1 MCLEKYSIGIGDRF
15 GMQGVAQLEAL
26 LKAKEKG
33 FSIVPVWN
41 KSKREHVLINSSP
54 RNTRIEADNAV
65 SKLRWK
71 DSYYVDADHIGR
83 QTVDEFIEYSD
94 FYTLDVADFI
104 NQISPEQEIKNFVKS
119 ASEFLGELSIP
130 NVSQTFF
137 ITEEKL
143 RAIGQKYLVAL
154 TEASKIYTY
163 IKSKKLSD
171 SFVTEVSLDEN
182 HEPQTP
188 EELFFILFGL
198 SQKGIPVQTIA
209 PKFTGRFNKGIDY
222 VGDVEKFAGEFEDDI
237 AVINYAIKLFSLPSN
252 LKLSIHSGS
261 DKFSLYGHINRIL
274 KKLNAGIHIKT
285 AGTTWLE
292 ELIGL
297 AEAGGDGLVIAK
309 EVYKHS
315 YNRIEE
321 MMKPYLTVVDIDI
334 AKLPRP
340 ELVNEWTSE
349 EYVLALRHDQKCE
362 KFNIHFRQLLHLGYK
377 VAAEMGNRYTNLL
390 EKYSEVIAKNVTT
403 NIFDR
408 HIQPLFIENA
418 G

>member
-15 GMQGVAQLEAL
+15 GLQGVAQLQAL
-26 LKAKEKG
+26 IKAKDKG
-33 FSIVPVWN
+33 LSIIPVWN
-41 KSKREHVLINSSP
+41 KSKREHMLLNSSP
-54 RNTRIEADNAV
+54 ENTRTEADNAV
-65 SKLRWK
+65 TKLNWK

-83 QTVDEFIEYSD
+83 QTVDEFIEYSN

-104 NQISPEQEIKNFVKS
+104 NLPPAEKELNDFINS
-119 ASEFLGELSIP
+119 ASEFLGKLSIP
-130 NVSQTFF
+130 DVSQTFS
-137 ITEEKL
+137 INKEKL
-143 RAIGQKYLVAL
+143 GLIGRKYLTAL
-154 TEASKIYTY
+154 TEASNIYNH
-163 IKSKKLSD
+163 IKSLKSTE

-198 SQKGIPVQTIA
+198 SLKSVPVQTIA
-209 PKFTGRFNKGIDY
+209 PKFTGRFNKGVDY
-222 VGDVEKFAGEFEDDI
+222 VGDIGKFAREFEDDI
-237 AVINYAIKLFSLPSN
+237 AVINYAVKLFSLPSN

-261 DKFSLYGHINRIL
+261 DKFSLYGPVNKIL
-274 KKLNAGIHIKT
+274 KRVDAGVHIKT

-297 AEAGGDGLVIAK
+297 AEAEGEGLVIAK
-309 EVYKHS
+309 EVYEQS

-321 MMKPYLTVVDIDI
+321 MMKPYLTVVDINI
-334 AKLPRP
+334 SKLPKP
-340 ELVNEWTSE
+340 GEVNKWSGED
-349 EYVLALRHDQKCE
+349 YVLALRHDQNCE

-377 VAAEMGNRYTNLL
+377 VAAEMGKRYTNLL

-408 HIQPLFIENA
+408 HIKPLFLDNP